1 MMSLKGL
8 IPCLAALLLMASCK
22 KDEGNEPVPTAAA
35 PSYQLFNGYIGTSDN
50 STLVTGDDNLL
61 ICGTTELGF
70 SLLKVTKA
78 GSQLW
83 RKDLDADPGGNAIGV
98 AQTADQAVFLCST
111 TARNYAAAQ
120 MDILLV
126 KTDPNGD
133 TLWTRTYGGSESD
146 YGRQVIATADGNVLI
161 AGTTESFGAGPF
173 GDILLIKVNTDGDTL
188 WTRSYPDPDQE
199 TAFHLLE
206 TQNGEY
212 LVTGTNESGGPR
224 ELYLLKVGADGGLL
238 WSRTIGPGW
247 KWGYSSIELPNGD
260 LVTCGQRTTNG
271 YAQVLLVKTNNLGS
285 VIWEREF
292 GDATLSEKGYSVKGD
307 TDGGFT
313 ITGESYEVIAQH
325 TTILLLKVDAEGE
338 QAYLKRFGSTTS
350 RGMNLIKDANGDNLI
365 TGNYQDQIFLTRTDS
380 DGTFK

>member
-1 MMSLKGL
+1 MIMRGW
-8 IPCLAALLLMASCK
+8 IPFLAALLLVASCK
-22 KDEGNEPVPTAAA
+22 KDQGNEPTPTVAA
-35 PSYQLFNGYIGTSDN
+35 PSYHLFNGDIGTSDN

-61 ICGTTELGF
+61 ICGTPGFGF

-83 RKDLDADPGGNAIGV
+83 RKDLDADPGGYAIGL

-111 TARNYAAAQ
+111 TARNYAAMQ
-120 MDILLV
+120 MDVLLV

-146 YGRQVIATADGNVLI
+146 YGIQVIATADGNVLI
-161 AGTTESFGAGPF
+161 AGTTNSFGAGPF
-173 GDILLIKVNTDGDTL
+173 GDILLIKVNADGDTL

-224 ELYLLKVGADGGLL
+224 ELYLLKVGADGGQL

-271 YAQVLLVKTNNLGS
+271 YTQVLLVKTNNLGS

-292 GDATLSEKGYSVKGD
+292 GDATLSEQGYSLKLD
-307 TDGGFT
+307 MDGGFT
-313 ITGESYEVIAQH
+313 ITGESFDVIAQQ
-325 TTILLLKVDAEGE
+325 TSVLLLKVNMDGE

-350 RGMNLIKDANGDNLI
+350 RGMNLIKDANDDNLI